1 MDKSKITEKFSDY
14 DSIESMSTEELL
26 FNINNEDAKVADAV
40 GKAIPQIK
48 KLVDQLHQDM
58 LQGGHL
64 FYIGAGTSG
73 RLGILD
79 ASEIPPTFG
88 VKNRII
94 GLIAGGD
101 KAIRT
106 AVEAA
111 EDDRGLAR
119 KDLSK
124 YNFSSKDALIGIAA
138 SGTTPYVMGG
148 LQYAKSIGSTTGCI
162 TNNTRSPIAAIADCP
177 IEVIVGPEFI
187 TGSTRMKSGTSQK
200 LVLNMIS
207 TSLMIKAGR
216 VKGNKMVN
224 MQLNNDKLVK
234 RGINFIID
242 ELNISP
248 EEASSLL
255 SKYNSVQEA
264 INFWQSEKSKPDG

>member
-1 MDKSKITEKFSDY
+1 MNNSKITEKFSDY
-14 DSIESMSTEELL
+14 DSIESMSTEEIL
-26 FNINNEDAKVADAV
+26 NNMNKEDFKVADAV
-40 GKAIPQIK
+40 KRVIPMIC
-48 KLVDQLHQDM
+48 KLVDRLHINYQN
-58 LQGGHL
+58 GGRL

-79 ASEIPPTFG
+79 ASEISPTFG
-88 VKNRII
+88 VSNQII

-101 KAIRT
+101 KAIRI
-106 AVEAA
+106 AVEFA
-111 EDDRGLAR
+111 EDDMSLAQ

-124 YNFSSKDALIGIAA
+124 YNFSSKDTLVGIAA
-138 SGTTPYVMGG
+138 SGTTPYVLGG

-162 TNNTRSPIAAIADCP
+162 CNNPNSPIATVVDFP

-224 MQLNNDKLVK
+224 MQLSNDKLIK
-234 RGINFIID
+234 RGINFLID
-242 ELNISP
+242 ELDISYN
-248 EEASSLL
+248 EAKKLL
-255 SKYNSVQEA
+255 ERHNSVR
-264 INFWQSEKSKPDG
+264 NVLDSWDFDLKDNP